1 MHQGQSHLL
10 LGLKSFTTKQGLDQ
24 TSNSLLRASK
34 TTLIH
39 SNGKMGE
46 GVNVALTAI
55 SLILSYAVVLNM
67 LNCKKRKKKKVNT
80 CNWGA
85 LWKYLT

>member
-10 LGLKSFTTKQGLDQ
+10 LGVKSFTTKQGLDQ

-46 GVNVALTAI
+46 GVHVALTSI

-67 LNCKKRKKKKVNT
+67 LNFKKKK
-80 CNWGA
+80 
-85 LWKYLT
+85 KERKSKHM